1 MIEPR
6 CHTER
11 RDRKKRK
18 ERFMKGVSVE
28 GEGTEHTEEDW
39 QGRVEWWVGGE
50 VVQRK
55 KWLINKFDKQMKSGS
70 VHTEHQATDKHVT
83 VNLTEI
89 LTKTKGLSI

>member
-39 QGRVEWWVGGE
+39 QGKGVVWRVGGE

-55 KWLINKFDKQMKSGS
+55 KWLIKEFDKQLKSES
-70 VHTEHQATDKHVT
+70 VHTEYQATDKHVT
-83 VNLTEI
+83 VNLQRF
-89 LTKTKGLSI
+89 